1 MNNEKKFKN
10 IEKLILGQNS
20 SIMIEDG
27 SLDGFYS
34 SKKIDLC
41 GNGIL
46 GAMKDQIINFYQK
59 LLLLLIF

>member
-46 GAMKDQIINFYQK
+46 GVVKD
-59 LLLLLIF
+59 